1 MKLAEVSGWWWPFGN
16 AVIITDKPKEIHR
29 DMRHR
34 LHRDGGPAL
43 LYPDGWGLYRW
54 HGVEMPKYYIETPA
68 DQIDIAKGLAEDN
81 ATVRMAI
88 IQKCG
93 FLRLKNQ
100 IPNKLISKT
109 NSADLLEFDLQG
121 MKVRGLYVR
130 WKDKYDA
137 PLETIISVPRTKTQF
152 GEDCPEDVN
161 DAEQVRRW
169 TLHMKPEERLIVE
182 T

>member
-1 MKLAEVSGWWWPFGN
+1 
-16 AVIITDKPKEIHR
+16 
-29 DMRHR
+29 
-34 LHRDGGPAL
+34 
-43 LYPDGWGLYRW
+43 
-54 HGVEMPKYYIETPA
+54 
-68 DQIDIAKGLAEDN
+68 
-81 ATVRMAI
+81 
-88 IQKCG
+88 
-93 FLRLKNQ
+93 
-100 IPNKLISKT
+100 
-109 NSADLLEFDLQG
+109 